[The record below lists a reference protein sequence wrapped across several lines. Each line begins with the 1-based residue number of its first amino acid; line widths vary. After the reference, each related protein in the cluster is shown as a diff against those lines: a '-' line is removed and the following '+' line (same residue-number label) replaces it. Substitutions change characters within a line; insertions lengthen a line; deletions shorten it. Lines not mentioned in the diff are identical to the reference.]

1 MRRTCDIESSTPG
14 FAYPSKHQRR
24 RGTIAKT
31 RREGTIRAMTRFLY
45 NLLFPLVLLAF
56 LPGYIIK
63 MLRRGNY
70 RNKFG
75 QRLGFYDRATRA
87 RLTEN
92 RRIWMHA
99 VSVGEVMIA
108 LKLSAKMK
116 RRDPNLHL
124 ALTTTTTTGFALA
137 SRRAPDWIEVL
148 YTPLDFWPIM
158 RRAFAIIRPLQIVL
172 VEAEVWPNMTAFA
185 HGRRIPLALVNARL
199 SPRSEARFRRFRR
212 LIVPYFRRLDL
223 VCVQEEKDVTRW
235 KSLGVPNDRIRVVG
249 SIKFDPEEAE
259 SNPETPHT
267 VLRTLG
273 IDLHRPVLLAGSTH
287 QGEEEILGRI
297 FLALRRDFQDL
308 FLIIAPRHIERL
320 REIEADLRTLG
331 LTVARRSQSNASA
344 PVDCLLLNTVG
355 ELRDWYAVATVVFV
369 GKSLTARGGQ
379 NPVEAIVANRP
390 VVFGPHMEN
399 FAALSE
405 ALIASAGALQLPNER
420 ALQIAL
426 STLLR
431 NSAERERLV
440 AAARRVLDHH
450 RGATER
456 TAVLLQN
463 LAPSLP

>member
-1 MRRTCDIESSTPG
+1 
-14 FAYPSKHQRR
+14 
-24 RGTIAKT
+24 
-31 RREGTIRAMTRFLY
+31 MTRFLY
-45 NLLFPLVLLAF
+45 NLLFPFALLAF
-56 LPGYIIK
+56 LPGYIVK

-75 QRLGFYDRATRA
+75 QRLGFYDRTTRA

-92 RRIWMHA
+92 RCTWMHA
-99 VSVGEVMIA
+99 VSVGEVMVA

-116 RRDPNLHL
+116 KRDPTLHL

-137 SRRAPDWIEVL
+137 SRQAPDWIEVL

-158 RRAFAIIRPLQIVL
+158 HRAFAVIRPLRIVL

-185 HGRRIPLALVNARL
+185 HARRIPLALVNARL
-199 SPRSEARFRRFRR
+199 SARSEARFRRFRR
-212 LIVPYFRRLDL
+212 LVVSCFRRLDL
-223 VCVQEEKDVTRW
+223 VCVQEKEDVARW
-235 KSLGVPNDRIRVVG
+235 KSLDVPNDRIRVVG
-249 SIKFDPEEAE
+249 SIKFDPAEAE
-259 SNPETPHT
+259 SNPEIPQT

-273 IDLHRPVLLAGSTH
+273 VDLHRPILLAGSTH

-308 FLIIAPRHIERL
+308 FLIIAPRHTERL
-320 REIEADLRTLG
+320 REVESHLRTLG
-331 LTVARRSQSNASA
+331 LTVARRSQSEASA
-344 PVDCLLLNTVG
+344 QVDCLLLDTVG

-369 GKSLTARGGQ
+369 GKSLTTRGGQ
-379 NPVEAIVANRP
+379 NPVEAIVAKRP

-399 FAALSE
+399 FAALAE
-405 ALIASAGALQLPNER
+405 ALTASAGALQLPDER

-426 STLLR
+426 SGLLR
-431 NSAERERLV
+431 DPVERERLV

-456 TAVLLQN
+456 TAVLLQD

>member
-1 MRRTCDIESSTPG
+1 
-14 FAYPSKHQRR
+14 
-24 RGTIAKT
+24 
-31 RREGTIRAMTRFLY
+31 MTRFLY
-45 NLLFPLVLLAF
+45 NLLFPFALLAF

-92 RRIWMHA
+92 RRTWMHA
-99 VSVGEVMIA
+99 VSVGEVMVA

-116 RRDPNLHL
+116 KGDPRLHL

-158 RRAFAIIRPLQIVL
+158 RRAFAVIRPLQIVL
-172 VEAEVWPNMTAFA
+172 VEAEVWPNMTALA
-185 HGRRIPLALVNARL
+185 HARKIPLALVNARL
-199 SPRSEARFRRFRR
+199 SPRSEARFSKFRW
-212 LIVPYFRRLDL
+212 LVTPCFRRLDL

-235 KSLGVPNDRIRVVG
+235 EWLGVPHDRIRVVG

-259 SNPETPHT
+259 SNPETPQT

-273 IDLHRPVLLAGSTH
+273 VDLHRPILLAGSTH
-287 QGEEEILGRI
+287 QGEERILGRI
-297 FLALRRDFQDL
+297 FLALRHDFQNL

-320 REIEADLRTLG
+320 REVESDLRTLG
-331 LTVARRSQSNASA
+331 LTVARRSQPTASA
-344 PVDCLLLNTVG
+344 LVDCLLLDTVG
-355 ELRDWYAVATVVFV
+355 ELRDWYLVATVVFV

-399 FAALSE
+399 FAALTE
-405 ALIASAGALQLPNER
+405 ALIVSAGAVQLPNEP

-426 STLLR
+426 AELLR
-431 NSAERERLV
+431 DPVERERLV

-456 TAVLLQN
+456 TAALLQN

>member
-1 MRRTCDIESSTPG
+1 
-14 FAYPSKHQRR
+14 
-24 RGTIAKT
+24 
-31 RREGTIRAMTRFLY
+31 MTRFLY
-45 NLLFPLVLLAF
+45 NLLFPFALLAF
-56 LPGYIIK
+56 LPGYIVK

-87 RLTEN
+87 RLTED
-92 RRIWMHA
+92 RCTWMHA
-99 VSVGEVMIA
+99 VSVGEVMVA

-116 RRDPNLHL
+116 KRDPTLHL

-137 SRRAPDWIEVL
+137 SRLAPDWIEVL

-158 RRAFAIIRPLQIVL
+158 HRAFAVIRPLTIVL

-185 HGRRIPLALVNARL
+185 HSRRIPLALVNARL
-199 SPRSEARFRRFRR
+199 SARSEARFRTFRR
-212 LIVPYFRRLDL
+212 LVVSCFRRLDL
-223 VCVQEEKDVTRW
+223 VCVQEKEDVMRW

-249 SIKFDPEEAE
+249 SIKFDPAEAE
-259 SNPETPHT
+259 SNPEIPQT

-273 IDLHRPVLLAGSTH
+273 VDLHRPILLAGSTH

-320 REIEADLRTLG
+320 REVESHLRTLG
-331 LTVARRSQSNASA
+331 LTVARRSQPEASA
-344 PVDCLLLNTVG
+344 QVDCLLLDTVG
-355 ELRDWYAVATVVFV
+355 ELRDWYSVATVVFV
-369 GKSLTARGGQ
+369 GKSLTTRGGQ

-390 VVFGPHMEN
+390 VVFGPRMEN
-399 FAALSE
+399 FAALAE
-405 ALIASAGALQLPNER
+405 ALTASAGALQLPDER

-426 STLLR
+426 SGLLR
-431 NSAERERLV
+431 DPVERERLV
-440 AAARRVLDHH
+440 VAARRVLDHH

-456 TAVLLQN
+456 TAALLQD
-463 LAPSLP
+463 LTPSPP

>member
-1 MRRTCDIESSTPG
+1 
-14 FAYPSKHQRR
+14 
-24 RGTIAKT
+24 
-31 RREGTIRAMTRFLY
+31 MTRFLY
-45 NLLFPLVLLAF
+45 NLLFPFALLAF
-56 LPGYIIK
+56 LPGYIVK

-87 RLTEN
+87 RLTED
-92 RRIWMHA
+92 RCTWMHA
-99 VSVGEVMIA
+99 VSVGEVMVA

-116 RRDPNLHL
+116 KRDPTLHL

-137 SRRAPDWIEVL
+137 SRQAPDWIEVL

-158 RRAFAIIRPLQIVL
+158 HRAFAVIRPLRIVL

-185 HGRRIPLALVNARL
+185 HARRIPLALVNARL

-212 LIVPYFRRLDL
+212 LVVSCFRRLDL
-223 VCVQEEKDVTRW
+223 VCVQEKEDVARW

-249 SIKFDPEEAE
+249 SIKFDPAEAE
-259 SNPETPHT
+259 SNPEIPQT

-273 IDLHRPVLLAGSTH
+273 VDLHRPILLAGSTH

-308 FLIIAPRHIERL
+308 FLIIAPRHTERL
-320 REIEADLRTLG
+320 REVESHLRSLG
-331 LTVARRSQSNASA
+331 LTVARRSQSEASA
-344 PVDCLLLNTVG
+344 QVDCLLLDTVG
-355 ELRDWYAVATVVFV
+355 ELRDWYGVATVVFV
-369 GKSLTARGGQ
+369 GKSLTTRGGQ

-399 FAALSE
+399 FAALAE
-405 ALIASAGALQLPNER
+405 ALTASAGALQLPDER

-426 STLLR
+426 SGLLR
-431 NSAERERLV
+431 DPVERERLV

-456 TAVLLQN
+456 TAVLLQD
-463 LAPSLP
+463 LAPSQP